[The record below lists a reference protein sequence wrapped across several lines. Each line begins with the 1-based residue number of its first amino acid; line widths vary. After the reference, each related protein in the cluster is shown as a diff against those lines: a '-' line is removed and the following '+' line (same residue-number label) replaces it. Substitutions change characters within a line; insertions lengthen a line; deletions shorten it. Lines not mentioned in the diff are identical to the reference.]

1 MAPLKQKETVI
12 LFNAFLLEATPLPA
26 TTTITGIVLK
36 SLKRELY
43 NGMHLPL
50 QQSTLSGKFL
60 HSSAAQAHSYAPR
73 LSKGQSSS

>member
-26 TTTITGIVLK
+26 TATITGIVLK

-60 HSSAAQAHSYAPR
+60 HSNAAQAHS
-73 LSKGQSSS
+73 